1 MTRLRET
8 SVEVNVVGLYNVTS
22 IVVGRSEMLVWVFVT
37 FLIFSTRL
45 VSSEVSVTETV
56 DIMVCVFLISL
67 VDVIIDVN
75 VVDRVVEIGSFNV
88 EMDVSTS
95 DTVVVFRFGLTVIEL
110 VNVVV
115 RRIFCLLVLVN
126 VEVT

>member
-56 DIMVCVFLISL
+56 DIMVCVILFSL

-75 VVDRVVEIGSFNV
+75 VVD
-88 EMDVSTS
+88 
-95 DTVVVFRFGLTVIEL
+95 
-110 VNVVV
+110 
-115 RRIFCLLVLVN
+115 
-126 VEVT
+126 

>member
-22 IVVGRSEMLVWVFVT
+22 IVVGRSEMLVCVFVT

-56 DIMVCVFLISL
+56 DIMVCVILFSL